1 LDDKVALS
9 AGDQDLIGADMA
21 AEAGIGPIL
30 HLRGVDGRVVRLRA
44 LVVCREA
51 EPAPTLSTE
60 AGGTIAGRTLL
71 RFAGLHALAYD
82 FELPLATE
90 TGYSLDGVRYPL
102 RMDFIGDLRL
112 AFVSCNGQESDDRKR
127 DIAERDALWH
137 RLAQQHAEDPF
148 HLQLQGGD
156 QIYADEVVNLH
167 ALERHRPVAAW
178 RRHRSADAGPLREAM
193 RKELFLRYLE
203 LYRHPDMAWLMARVP
218 TLAMWDDHDICDG
231 WGSLPAERMDS
242 PLGRAIFEV
251 AREFFLLFQCAVG
264 ADEALPDL
272 FLDPEGISLGWHLKL
287 PGCHLVAPDLRSE
300 RRRDRVMGERG
311 WQGLRHALAAADAG
325 RVLLLSCVPA
335 LGPRLSW
342 VEAVMHLTQRMEKY
356 EDDLRDQWQ
365 SRAHR
370 EEWRDFLALLVEV
383 HSRGA
388 TPVTVLSGE
397 IHLATRGTLASAA
410 GPLHQLVASGI
421 THPAPAKAYA
431 RGLGLLARF
440 GASPLPGYPIRLHP
454 LPGRRAIY
462 TAERNYLVLKRRG
475 GQWLAHWELEHGG
488 ATLPLAL

>member
-1 LDDKVALS
+1 MDAEAELPAE
-9 AGDQDLIGADMA
+9 DQGLASADMA
-21 AEAGIGPIL
+21 AEVGVGPIL
-30 HLRGVDGRVVRLRA
+30 YLRGVDSDVVRLRA
-44 LVVCREA
+44 LVVRREA
-51 EPAPTLSTE
+51 EPAPTLST
-60 AGGTIAGRTLL
+60 AARGSISACTLL
-71 RFAGLHALAYD
+71 RIAGLHAFAYD
-82 FELPLATE
+82 FELPLAAGA
-90 TGYSLDGVRYPL
+90 GYSLDGQRYPL
-102 RMDFIGDLRL
+102 ETDFTGDLRL
-112 AFVSCNGQESDDRKR
+112 AYVSCNGQESDDRGR
-127 DIAERDALWH
+127 SIAERDGLWC
-137 RLAQQHAEDPF
+137 RLAQQHAQHPF
-148 HLQLQGGD
+148 HLLLQGGD
-156 QIYADEVVNLH
+156 QIYADEIANLH
-167 ALERHRPVAAW
+167 ALERHHPVVAW

-231 WGSLPAERMDS
+231 WGSLPAERLDS
-242 PLGRAIFEV
+242 PLGRGIFEV

-264 ADEALPDL
+264 AGEALPDL

-287 PGCHLVAPDLRSE
+287 QGCHLVAPDLRSE

-311 WQGLRHALAAADAG
+311 WQGLRNVLGAIDAG
-325 RVLLLSCVPA
+325 RVLLLSSVPA

-342 VEAVMHLTQRMEKY
+342 IEAVMPLTQRMEKY
-356 EDDLRDQWQ
+356 EGDLRDQWQ

-397 IHLATRGTLASAA
+397 IHLATRGTLATAA

-421 THPAPAKAYA
+421 THPAPSPAYA
-431 RGLGLLARF
+431 RGLGLLAWF

-454 LPGRRAIY
+454 LPGRRFIY
-462 TAERNYLVLKRRG
+462 TAERNYLVMNRRG
-475 GQWLAHWELEHGG
+475 GQWLVHWELEHGG